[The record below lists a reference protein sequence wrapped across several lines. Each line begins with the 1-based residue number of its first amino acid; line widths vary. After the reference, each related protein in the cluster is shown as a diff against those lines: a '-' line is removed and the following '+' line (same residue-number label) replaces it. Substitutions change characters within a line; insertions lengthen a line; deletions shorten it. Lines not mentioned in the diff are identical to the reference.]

1 METFKEFLHDNF
13 GHEIPFQ
20 QRMLNLILVTTF
32 LLGTVAFIV
41 SVSLKM
47 PFKGNLVILCCLFL
61 TVLCFIVSSIMKK
74 SLAAAVILCLSF
86 NGLLLPF
93 MYFYQGGLD
102 SGVPLWFSLGLIL
115 PWLLIPGKTCFVV
128 YGISVVSAGVTFF
141 WAYRVPELVVKI
153 GSEYLIFSDILMAV
167 TLVSLIVGIM
177 FHFESK
183 EHFSQRKILKKQ
195 EEELHNAFNNLVK
208 ADKAKTS
215 FLSTLTHDIRIP
227 LNSIIGFTSMAKKNF
242 DDREKVRD
250 CMEKVLSSSNYLLS
264 LVNNVLDISKIESG
278 RMKLDCHTCD
288 ILEIVQDVQEI
299 FDGAIK
305 SKNIDFSVDVSTV
318 KDSCIY
324 ADSVRLKQVL
334 MNLLSNAIKFTKKD
348 GTVNLTV
355 EQVQKNEKHVFYQ
368 IRVKDT
374 GIGMSEQFQA
384 SVFDSYEREKNEF
397 VSGTPGSGL
406 GLAITKSIVQLM
418 NGKIAVQSK
427 LGEGSTFTVDFSF
440 PTVQRLDSSELPEDV
455 FYCFDGKRILLA
467 EDNRLNQEITVAIL
481 REYGMFA
488 DVAENGLDAFN
499 MIKDSE
505 AGYYNAVLMDIQM
518 PIMNGYEATRAIRE
532 LKDSKLASIP
542 IIAMTANVFEDDEEL
557 AIQCGMNDHISK
569 PIEIPKLMQALNNV
583 LS

>member
-1 METFKEFLHDNF
+1 ME
-13 GHEIPFQ
+13 
-20 QRMLNLILVTTF
+20 
-32 LLGTVAFIV
+32 
-41 SVSLKM
+41 
-47 PFKGNLVILCCLFL
+47 
-61 TVLCFIVSSIMKK
+61 LCFTLKVKSI
-74 SLAAAVILCLSF
+74 
-86 NGLLLPF
+86 
-93 MYFYQGGLD
+93 
-102 SGVPLWFSLGLIL
+102 
-115 PWLLIPGKTCFVV
+115 
-128 YGISVVSAGVTFF
+128 
-141 WAYRVPELVVKI
+141 
-153 GSEYLIFSDILMAV
+153 
-167 TLVSLIVGIM
+167 
-177 FHFESK
+177 
-183 EHFSQRKILKKQ
+183 FSQRKILKKQ

-299 FDGAIK
+299 FDEAIK

-467 EDNRLNQEITVAIL
+467 EDNHLNQEITVAIL

-518 PIMNGYEATRAIRE
+518 PIMNGYEATRAIRG